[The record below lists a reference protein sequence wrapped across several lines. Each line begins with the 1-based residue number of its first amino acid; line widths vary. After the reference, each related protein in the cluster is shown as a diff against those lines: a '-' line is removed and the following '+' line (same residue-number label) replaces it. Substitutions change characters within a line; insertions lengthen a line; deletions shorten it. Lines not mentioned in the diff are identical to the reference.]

1 MTIKKH
7 KLGLKIIMVIFGTAL
22 ILLPFAGCTTE
33 APEKTITVADLG
45 WDSAQV
51 GNRIAAFILEHG
63 YGYQSE
69 FIPGE
74 TIILAAALVRGDVD
88 INMELWVETM
98 VDVYVDA
105 IASGAVVDLG
115 TNFPD
120 SWQGWLVPTY
130 MIEGDPERGI
140 EATAPDL
147 KSVFDLP
154 QYWELFKDP
163 EDPTKGRFYSCIPGW
178 ECEKINET
186 KFTAYGLNDT
196 YNIFLPGSDAALAT
210 SMVAA
215 YQRGE
220 PWIGYYWEPTWL
232 LGKVD
237 MTRLEEPPYDKEIWD
252 TTRACAY
259 PSGRVDIVVHASL
272 LDRAPEVVEFLRNYE
287 TTTAQNNQVLA
298 YMQESE
304 AGAAEAAIWFLEE
317 YESVW
322 TEWVPPEVVSKVKAA
337 LP

>member
-1 MTIKKH
+1 
-7 KLGLKIIMVIFGTAL
+7 
-22 ILLPFAGCTTE
+22 
-33 APEKTITVADLG
+33 
-45 WDSAQV
+45 
-51 GNRIAAFILEHG
+51 
-63 YGYQSE
+63 
-69 FIPGE
+69 
-74 TIILAAALVRGDVD
+74 
-88 INMELWVETM
+88 MELWVETM

-105 IASGAVVDLG
+105 IDSGEVVDLG

-130 MIEGDPERGI
+130 MIEGDPARGI

-154 QYWELFKDP
+154 QYWELFQDP
-163 EDPTKGRFYSCIPGW
+163 EDPSKGRFYSCVPGW

-186 KFTAYGLNDT
+186 KFAAYGLNDT
-196 YNIFLPGSDAALAT
+196 YNIFPPGSDVALAT
-210 SMVAA
+210 SMIAA
-215 YQRGE
+215 YEKGE
-220 PWIGYYWEPTWL
+220 PWLGYYWEPTWL
-232 LGKVD
+232 LGKVGD

-259 PSGRVDIVVHASL
+259 PSGAVDIVVHASL
-272 LDRAPEVVEFLRNYE
+272 LERAPEVVELLRNYE
-287 TTTAQNNQVLA
+287 TTTAMNNKVLA

-304 AGAAEAAIWFLEE
+304 ADAAEAAIWFLKE

-322 TEWVPPEVVSKVKAA
+322 TTWVPPEVGSKVKAA